1 MISVG
6 RYVSIVTFVICVAVC
21 AVAMAAQTGQKT
33 PKLNLKALPNGGK
46 ILFLG
51 DSITYAGGYI
61 DTIDAALFLYAPDK
75 TYTLINAGLPS
86 ETVSGLTEPN
96 HAGGEF
102 PRPDLHERLDR
113 VLAMVKPDV
122 VVACYGMND
131 GIYYP
136 FSDARFAKFQDG
148 IKRLREKVIASGA
161 KLWHLTPPPFDSV
174 PIKAQT
180 LPDGLAQYPSGKS
193 FVGYDNVLARYS
205 KWLLS
210 QRRNGWNVIDI
221 HTPLNRFLLEQRKT
235 KLDYVFA
242 NDGVHLNSV
251 GQRLIAREVLRAWKV
266 PARMLPNAENI
277 EGDEAKIAT
286 RVHERQRLLT
296 DSYLT
301 HIGHKRP
308 GMAKGVPI
316 AEAEARAA
324 KTEAEIRSVLRK

>member
-1 MISVG
+1 MSVR
-6 RYVSIVTFVICVAVC
+6 RYAGVVAFVMGMAGFCVAMT
-21 AVAMAAQTGQKT
+21 AETKRET
-33 PKLNLKALPNGGK
+33 PKLKITALPNGGK

-51 DSITYAGGYI
+51 DSITYAGGYVEA
-61 DTIDAALFLYAPDK
+61 IDAALFLHAPDK
-75 TYTLINAGLPS
+75 TYTLLNVGLPS

-96 HAGGEF
+96 HAGGAF

-113 VLAMVKPDV
+113 VLAAIKPDV

-136 FSDARFAKFQDG
+136 FDSARFTKFQDG
-148 IKRLREKVIASGA
+148 IMKLRAKVMASGA

-180 LPDGLAQYPSGKS
+180 LPDGLTEYPSGKS
-193 FVGYDNVLARYS
+193 FVGYDGVLARYS
-205 KWLLS
+205 KWLTS
-210 QRRNGWNVIDI
+210 QRRSGWNVIDI
-221 HTPLNRFLLEQRKT
+221 HTPLNRFLREQRKT
-235 KLDYVFA
+235 EPNYVFA

-251 GQRLIAREVLRAWKV
+251 GQRLIAREVLRAWRV
-266 PARMLPNAENI
+266 PAKLLPNAANI

-301 HIGHKRP
+301 RIGHQRP
-308 GMAKGVPI
+308 GMAQGVPI
-316 AEAEARAA
+316 ADAEKQAA
-324 KTEAEIRSVLRK
+324 EREVEIRNITHK